1 MTGISVKRL
10 KQEAR
15 QAAEHRGHALGN
27 FKQVGSAYY
36 AGCKNCNCGVWVTPK
51 PAPNEIDVM
60 GEAVALDCPH
70 KFAAKELSHGN
81 LG

>member
-15 QAAEHRGHALGN
+15 QSAEYRGHNLGT
-27 FKQVGSAYY
+27 FKQTGNAYY
-36 AGCKNCNCGVWVTPK
+36 ARCKNCDCEVWVTPH

-60 GEAVALDCPH
+60 GDAVALDCP
-70 KFAAKELSHGN
+70 AKPQEEVVHGN